1 MKILD
6 FLYEETILTDL
17 QATDKKGVL
26 EELTLPVARV
36 AQADHKELV
45 RVLIEREHL
54 GSTGIG
60 DGIGIPHGKLRSLHE
75 LILGFGLSRKG
86 VNFEALDQRPTH
98 IFFLLLTPDDSAG
111 EHLQLLARISKLLK
125 DDGFKSRLMK
135 ASERQEVI
143 RTIEEVDEEF

>member
-6 FLYEETILTDL
+6 FLYKETILTDL

-36 AQADHKELV
+36 TKADHKELV

-60 DGIGIPHGKLRSLHE
+60 DGVGIPHGKLKSLHE
-75 LILGFGLSRKG
+75 LILGFGLSLKG
-86 VNFEALDQRPTH
+86 VNFEALDKRPTH

-111 EHLQLLARISKLLK
+111 MHLQLLARISKLLK
-125 DDGFKSRLMK
+125 DEGFKKRLMQ
-135 ASERQEVI
+135 ASESQEVI